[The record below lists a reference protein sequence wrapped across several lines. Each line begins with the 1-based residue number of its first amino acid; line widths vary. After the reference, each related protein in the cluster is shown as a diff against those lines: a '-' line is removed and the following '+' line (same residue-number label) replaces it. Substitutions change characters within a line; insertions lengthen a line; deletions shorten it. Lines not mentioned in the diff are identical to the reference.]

1 MGNHPIFSLLLPA
14 EFLGF
19 YVVEMETWLERKKSE
34 GGEGNK
40 VKKKKKAV
48 GLWTLKVFEQR
59 VGIGDFRYRSGW
71 VGYGSYGEAKKEGN
85 NFKRHGNRLG
95 T

>member
-1 MGNHPIFSLLLPA
+1 MA
-14 EFLGF
+14 
-19 YVVEMETWLERKKSE
+19 RKKDKSE
-34 GGEGNK
+34 DKSKGGEGNK
-40 VKKKKKAV
+40 VKKREV

-59 VGIGDFRYRSGW
+59 VGIGDFRYRSRW
-71 VGYGSYGEAKKEGN
+71 VGYGSHGETKKEGN